1 MDERAL
7 RHGDTGPAVTLTTGG
22 SGGNAGDQGS
32 AATGAES
39 GQGAEPTTGGTSG
52 SGGGSGGSS
61 AARGGS
67 SGGSSGSHGGSAG
80 GRAGTS
86 GTGSDAG
93 EGAVGVGTAGVDN
106 SGPCAG
112 EECSCAGLGANDCAR
127 QSCCTSL
134 TLPAGTFTLGDGEAT
149 IAAFRLD
156 AFEVTV
162 GRFRRFVEAYLRP
175 PAPDSGQNDY
185 VIGSGWMPEWFAQM
199 PLDQAGLRDRLTCD
213 GQTWTDSAGDDEA
226 QPMNC
231 VTWYEAFAFCAWD
244 GGRLPTEAEWEYAAA
259 GGDEARSYPWGS
271 RAPTASEAVFGCEL
285 GSACSE
291 SMLDAVGSRPDGAAR
306 YGQADLAGS
315 LAEWTLDYFAPYSA
329 SCDHCANIGDGGERV
344 VRGGSVSSLD
354 AAELRASARASMDP
368 ELRDFAHGFRCARA
382 P

>member
-199 PLDQAGLRDRLTCD
+199 PLDQELRHLVRGLCVLRLGRRPAADRSRM
-213 GQTWTDSAGDDEA
+213 G
-226 QPMNC
+226 
-231 VTWYEAFAFCAWD
+231 VRR
-244 GGRLPTEAEWEYAAA
+244 GGRRRGAQLP
-259 GGDEARSYPWGS
+259 
-271 RAPTASEAVFGCEL
+271 L
-285 GSACSE
+285 GQPSAH
-291 SMLDAVGSRPDGAAR
+291 G
-306 YGQADLAGS
+306 
-315 LAEWTLDYFAPYSA
+315 
-329 SCDHCANIGDGGERV
+329 
-344 VRGGSVSSLD
+344 VRGRIRL
-354 AAELRASARASMDP
+354 
-368 ELRDFAHGFRCARA
+368 
-382 P
+382 